1 MNNLAIDEI
10 YSPFSFP
17 ASSVFTFDARSPAA
31 TGLFPSK
38 KYLHDNVPARPNC
51 NALMDCHTPVSA
63 VADTTS
69 ASTPAANE
77 VSTPDPTR
85 LSNTSAGAAD
95 AAIAIARSVNKTRR
109 QSNCPYEDKNKLT
122 IEISRALQHPVT
134 DEHRRVQGLKRRD
147 EAQRAACA
155 LHQRGVVG
163 EQPR

>member
-31 TGLFPSK
+31 TGLFPSNQ
-38 KYLHDNVPARPNC
+38 YLHDKVPARPSC

-69 ASTPAANE
+69 ASTPAAIE

-85 LSNTSAGAAD
+85 LSNKSAGAAD

-109 QSNCPYEDKNKLT
+109 QSNCQYENKNKLT

-134 DEHRRVQGLKRRD
+134 DEHRRVQRLKRRD
-147 EAQRAACA
+147 ESQRAACA
-155 LHQRGVVG
+155 LDQRGVVG
-163 EQPR
+163 EQSR

>member
-77 VSTPDPTR
+77 VSTPDPTL

-109 QSNCPYEDKNKLT
+109 QLIANTKTKIN
-122 IEISRALQHPVT
+122 LQS
-134 DEHRRVQGLKRRD
+134 KS
-147 EAQRAACA
+147 AAPCNTPSPTNTA
-155 LHQRGVVG
+155 AFKG
-163 EQPR
+163 